1 MISMTRALCAL
12 VASLFALGVAA
23 QKPAP
28 QKPAPQKPA
37 AAQPAAEKPVPVY
50 FYMVDGAGHRVLVQT
65 QFSLENA
72 DADARVLRRLSGV
85 VSGLEQRGF
94 RRNASISI
102 GDWDKKEKFAKCY
115 VYLEDAE
122 SGRGNATGARVWCS
136 ESGIS
141 EVAVSPSED
150 AKHADKVLDRFGFFL
165 AKSRE
170 GLK

>member
-1 MISMTRALCAL
+1 MSRTTVALAALVTALCAP
-12 VASLFALGVAA
+12 FAFA

-28 QKPAPQKPA
+28 QKPAPA
-37 AAQPAAEKPVPVY
+37 AAPQPAAEKPVPLY

-65 QFSLENA
+65 QFSLSNA

-94 RRNASISI
+94 RRNASVSIS
-102 GDWDKKEKFAKCY
+102 DWDKKEKFAKCY

-122 SGRGNATGARVWCS
+122 SGKGTATGARVWCS

-141 EVAVSPSED
+141 EVAVAPSDEP
-150 AKHADKVLDRFGFFL
+150 KHVDKVLERFTFFL
-165 AKSRE
+165 AKAKD
-170 GLK
+170 GLKN